1 MKNSQL
7 FSKIV
12 NSTSKTTILI
22 EKNFTGRSYF
32 LSNWCAKVKK
42 RCEVA
47 FGVQMASK
55 GNEMMCNYG
64 NLIQIGTRNDILD
77 FMDDFW

>member
-12 NSTSKTTILI
+12 DSTSKTTILI
-22 EKNFTGRSYF
+22 EKYFTGRSYF
-32 LSNWCAKVKK
+32 LSNWCSKVNK
-42 RCEVA
+42 RCEVV

-55 GNEMMCNYG
+55 GKKRCEG
-64 NLIQIGTRNDILD
+64 TGGLIQISPGE
-77 FMDDFW
+77 F